1 MYFAQN
7 SSSNSLV
14 TIIHFI
20 DEIKNAQRQEYVDFV
35 SELIHDARVIIHD
48 DDLSKL
54 KSRSKG
60 LASKIAMRHPE
71 FIRSI
76 NDNALSQEQL
86 DQFQNLLK
94 TDLVNQQYD

>member
-14 TIIHFI
+14 TVIHFI

-35 SELIHDARVIIHD
+35 TELIHDARVIIHD
-48 DDLSKL
+48 EDLSKL
-54 KSRSKG
+54 ISRSKG
-60 LASKIAMRHPE
+60 LASQIAMRHPE
-71 FIRSI
+71 FILSI
-76 NDNALSQEQL
+76 NENALSPEQM

-94 TDLVNQQYD
+94 TDVSESAL